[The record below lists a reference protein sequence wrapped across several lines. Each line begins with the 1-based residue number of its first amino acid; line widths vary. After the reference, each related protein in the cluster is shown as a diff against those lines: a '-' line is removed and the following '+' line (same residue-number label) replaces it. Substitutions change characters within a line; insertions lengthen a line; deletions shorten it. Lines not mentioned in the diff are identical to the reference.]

1 MSRWSRN
8 LFLAWKHTCNCYGY
22 MAYLTILGIF
32 LAGPCSNLQKLLQH
46 PPWQGEPALAGWQ
59 PVAAAV
65 VAKQPPDTWLI
76 HQHTFPKFMLH
87 CKGWSL
93 VPSNI
98 SKYLITHHSGPPHPG
113 FPWFFIHSSEDSENS
128 TQAARFTFSSNT
140 SLLSASP
147 RVVIVN
153 SSGGL
158 KALRWSKAALV
169 IVIQTSTSN
178 LAAYYHSL
186 TTTLEYW

>member
-1 MSRWSRN
+1 MESSP
-8 LFLAWKHTCNCYGY
+8 LQYKQIPHHT
-22 MAYLTILGIF
+22 
-32 LAGPCSNLQKLLQH
+32 LQW
-46 PPWQGEPALAGWQ
+46 PTTA
-59 PVAAAV
+59 
-65 VAKQPPDTWLI
+65 
-76 HQHTFPKFMLH
+76 
-87 CKGWSL
+87 
-93 VPSNI
+93 
-98 SKYLITHHSGPPHPG
+98 PHPG

-153 SSGGL
+153 SSEGL
-158 KALRWSKAALV
+158 KALRWSKVALV

-186 TTTLEYW
+186 TTTLEY